1 MEAKNNNM
9 EEILKQEDSTGL
21 IEAATSDEM
30 QALREQINK
39 LQEELKQSNDLY
51 LRALAEADN
60 IRKRAVRERD
70 DYIKFAS
77 LPLIKKLLAVID
89 DLDRAIS
96 MFDPEQNPEAL
107 LKGVEMISSRMKE
120 IVAQEGAQA
129 LDALGQ
135 PFDPQYHQPLA
146 VEANSLYPE
155 NTVIEELQKGY
166 VMHDRVIR
174 PSLVKV
180 SK

>member
-1 MEAKNNNM
+1 MEDKMNDR
-9 EEILKQEDSTGL
+9 EEQLNQEEGTPGIDAG
-21 IEAATSDEM
+21 TSNEV
-30 QALREQINK
+30 QLTEQIDK
-39 LQEELKQSNDLY
+39 LKEELKQTNDLY

-60 IRKRAVRERD
+60 TRKRAVRERD
-70 DYIKFAS
+70 EYIKFAS
-77 LPLIKKLLAVID
+77 LPLIKKLLIVMD

-96 MFDPEQNPEAL
+96 MFDPGQNPDLL
-107 LKGVEMISSRMKE
+107 LKGVEMIKSQMQE
-120 IVAQEGAQA
+120 ILKQEGAQA

-135 PFDPQYHQPLA
+135 PFDPQYHQPLT
-146 VEANSLYPE
+146 VEANSNYPE

-166 VMHDRVIR
+166 VMHDRLIR